1 MGCDVV
7 LCFVLVQKS
16 SRGPQE
22 ISYSTGMVPDG
33 GPRCCAVRGVCH
45 LHAMYTRLT
54 AVRLAAL
61 RAEQQL
67 LARPTLDRRDRI
79 DACRAEGGPRERR
92 RRVDLVSG
100 VPRAHAVC
108 GRRFRAAAV

>member
-1 MGCDVV
+1 
-7 LCFVLVQKS
+7 
-16 SRGPQE
+16 
-22 ISYSTGMVPDG
+22 
-33 GPRCCAVRGVCH
+33 
-45 LHAMYTRLT
+45 MYTRLT